1 MSYLWSAG
9 SAKYYGDNIKAKGTV
24 LYIMRGQKI
33 AGGPQQLHFFGMGDG
48 IFGWAKAFLGFGPN
62 LDKDDGA
69 VGIDHDQV
77 DFAGL
82 AGEIASELSKAF
94 FL

>member
-1 MSYLWSAG
+1 MSYLRSAG
-9 SAKYYGDNIKAKGTV
+9 SAQHYGDNIEAKRAV
-24 LYIMRGQKI
+24 LYIMCGQKI
-33 AGGPQQLHFFGMGDG
+33 TRGPQQLHFFGMGDG
-48 IFGWAKAFLGFGPN
+48 IFGWAKAFLGFGPD
-62 LDKDDGA
+62 LDKNNGA
-69 VGIDHDQV
+69 VGIDHDQI